1 MAIEDSRR
9 LNMVLPYLFPNYLN
23 ALEDMEGDYHLIN
36 FADGKGTQLV
46 WHTDKSVEP
55 TAQELADAKA
65 EAMPSCWLGLLRRWR
80 DKELINSD
88 WSQGT
93 DVPSALK
100 TSYATYRQQ
109 LRDLPTTV
117 VVPSFETLNSME
129 GLAFD
134 ESVHN
139 ALPTKPEDN

>member
-117 VVPSFETLNSME
+117 TKPAYSTLDNQTEKQMVDHMDT
-129 GLAFD
+129 LM
-134 ESVHN
+134 
-139 ALPTKPEDN
+139 PTKPS